1 MFLRSNEWVFI
12 HQSQWDKF
20 HWITVDEKGNEKY
33 FHKFELQNLK
43 RIKALKMGKTM
54 VTFKTIKRKWETIPN
69 PYYMPEIHHCYSLEN
84 GWYKVPNWIT
94 WELHDHFIS
103 TYDSQVVNQPPLKRN
118 SYDYQEN
125 SINELLSRGSVW
137 LLHASTWS
145 GKTQMISDILVRLKR
160 NTLIVVQNLT
170 QMAQMVDDITGIL
183 GVIPTQVSGKKS
195 SKKEIA
201 TWYPHITVCSID
213 SRDKINPHDY
223 GLILLDEAD
232 TYLGSDDRREWVGN
246 LSPEYMYALTG
257 TVKVNDVDDNVF
269 EMYYWPTTRLELLH
283 LTPHYVKVLSQFTYK
298 LQDLKLFHELKAA
311 LYSDEERNN
320 LIVETVLCNENGSKG
335 LVFTEHIEH
344 AHLIGEALRSRG
356 VKAYVI
362 TGEIPKDERERIRQ
376 EVISFSGTAVIVWSV
391 KIIGRWFDL
400 PELSFAVFTTA
411 EKFESNLDQYIW
423 RIIRKFEWKPQ
434 AVFYD
439 ITDHLQ
445 YLLKKQSIMRAK
457 NFKKKFPNGRTFIK
471 S

>member
-1 MFLRSNEWVFI
+1 MFLRSNEWVYI

-20 HWITVDEKGNEKY
+20 HGITVDEKGNEKY

-54 VTFKTIKRKWETIPN
+54 VTFKTIKRKGETIPN
-69 PYYMPEIHHCYSLEN
+69 PYFMPEIHHCYSLEN

-94 WELHDHFIS
+94 AELHDQFIP
-103 TYDSQVVNQPPLKRN
+103 TYDNQVIIHPEMKRE
-118 SYDYQEN
+118 SYDYQ
-125 SINELLSRGSVW
+125 SSAVRDLLSRQVG

-145 GKTQMISDILVRLKR
+145 GKTQMICDIITRIKR
-160 NTLIVVQNLT
+160 WSIIMVQNLT

-183 GVIPTQVSGKKS
+183 WIIPTQVSGKKPT
-195 SKKEIA
+195 KKEIE

-213 SRDKINPHDY
+213 SRDKVNPEDF

-257 TVKVNDVDDNVF
+257 TIKVNDVDDNVF

-283 LTPHYVKVLSQFTYK
+283 LTPHYVKVLSGFTYK

-320 LIVETVLCNENGSKG
+320 LIVETVLCNEKNSKG

-344 AHLIGEALRSRG
+344 AKLLWELLKNRWIET
-356 VKAYVI
+356 YVI
-362 TGEIPKDERERIRQ
+362 TWEIPKDDREKIRQ
-376 EVISFSGTAVIVWSV
+376 RVINSNGTAVIIWSV
-391 KIIGRWFDL
+391 KIIWRGFDL

-411 EKFESNLDQYIW
+411 EKFESSLDQYMW
-423 RIIRKFEWKPQ
+423 RIVRKFPWKET

-445 YLLKKQSIMRAK
+445 YLLKKQSVHRVS
-457 NFKKKFPNGRTFIK
+457 NFKKKFTNWRVFIK